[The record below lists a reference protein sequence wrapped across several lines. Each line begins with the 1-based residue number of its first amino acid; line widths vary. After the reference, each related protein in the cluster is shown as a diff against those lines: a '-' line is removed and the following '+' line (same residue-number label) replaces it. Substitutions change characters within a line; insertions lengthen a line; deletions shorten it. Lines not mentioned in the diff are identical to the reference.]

1 MSIESL
7 KSILPPP
14 TNPSKTGNSEGWS
27 EVEKVL
33 GSSLPKDYKT
43 FISTYGTG
51 GIDNF
56 IWILTPFVSD
66 ENVNFFGRSEII
78 RDAYLESKQQFPQY
92 YTHNVFPENG
102 GILPWGYTDNGDE
115 LYWLTN
121 QEPETW
127 TIIVYESRSS
137 VYHEYPM
144 SMTEFLFRIVSKNLV
159 SDAFPEDFP
168 SENPEFI
175 SVVVE

>member
-1 MSIESL
+1 MSLESL
-7 KSILPPP
+7 KSVLTPP
-14 TNPSKTGNSEGWS
+14 TNPLKTGDSKGWA
-27 EVEKVL
+27 ELENVL
-33 GSSLPKDYKT
+33 GSPLPKDYKD

-56 IWILTPFVSD
+56 LWILTPFVND
-66 ENVNFFGRSEII
+66 ENVNYLGRSKVI

-92 YTHNVFPENG
+92 FKHNVYPETG

-121 QEPETW
+121 GAPETW
-127 TIIVYESRSS
+127 TVVIYETRSS
-137 VYHEYPM
+137 EYHEYSM
-144 SMTEFLFRIVSKNLV
+144 TMTEFLLQIVSKKLV

-175 SVVVE
+175 SVDVE